1 MGCKKKKKAV
11 FFLNAHENISAL
23 RAGKKE
29 DHVNYNLILILILLA
44 WIFAG
49 VYTLDFIEA
58 HTGENEKKRPW
69 LNLAAL
75 FLGPG
80 TLLYFWLWLQFANR
94 EVAEVTPA
102 QLFSARSGSKKR
114 KKDEPPPFELLD
126 SGSQE
131 PIVPVDAKPASVEAM
146 TLAYGLIE
154 DALKRRAERVMI
166 RPDDEGE
173 YNIYFRID
181 GAEERT
187 VHLGCLPGGSLVTA
201 FKHAA
206 NLVIGER
213 RSMQTGGFFARG
225 EESAVYCHVTSSR
238 AAAGEQLMIRLG
250 MLDHVP
256 TLDGLGIPATEIAEL
271 RTLLGEGSGLVLLLG
286 RPGSGRTSTMYALL
300 LSPEM
305 AGRRIATFENPIELK
320 LSHAAQYEVDPYGGN
335 PLSKLLTGAINNGA
349 DTLAI
354 GSLSDPESA
363 GIAVGFVRSGHLVIA
378 QIDCA
383 TPLEAFAKFEKW
395 EITPRMLAGVPICLL
410 SQALA
415 RKNGGGL
422 AAVFDLPDRQLL
434 GSVLETQGVT
444 IDLLRQKLGTSADGS
459 GLAEGLE
466 QLVNEGTI
474 SREEAARVMKTIMR
488 KGE

>member
-1 MGCKKKKKAV
+1 MLCKNTSGQGC
-11 FFLNAHENISAL
+11 
-23 RAGKKE
+23 AGREE
-29 DHVNYNLILILILLA
+29 DVCYNLILILILLA
-44 WIFAG
+44 SIFAG

-58 HTGENEKKRPW
+58 RSGENEKGRPW

-75 FLGPG
+75 FFGPAA
-80 TLLYFWLWLQFANR
+80 LLYFWISQQIANR
-94 EVAEVTPA
+94 SVEEVTPE

-114 KKDEPPPFELLD
+114 KKDDPPPFELLD
-126 SGSQE
+126 RNSRE
-131 PIVPVDAKPASVEAM
+131 PIVPVDTKPASVEAM

-154 DALKRRAERVMI
+154 DALKRGAERIMI
-166 RPDDEGE
+166 RPDEDGE
-173 YNIYFRID
+173 YDVYFRINS
-181 GAEERT
+181 AEERT

-213 RSMQTGGFFARG
+213 RSMQNGGFFART
-225 EESAVYCHVTSSR
+225 EEAGVYCHVTSSR

-256 TLDGLGIPATEIAEL
+256 SLDGLGIPGTELAEL
-271 RTLLGEGSGLVLLLG
+271 RSLLAEGHGLVLLLG
-286 RPGSGRTSTMYALL
+286 RPGSGRTSTLYALL

-320 LSHAAQYEVDPYGGN
+320 LSHAAQYEVDPYGGKT
-335 PLSKLLTGAINNGA
+335 LSKLLTSAINNGA

-363 GIAVGFVRSGHLVIA
+363 GIAIGFARSGHLVIA

-395 EITPRMLAGVPICLL
+395 EITPRMFAGMPVCLL

-422 AAVFDLPDRQLL
+422 VAVFDLPDRRLL

-444 IDLLRQKLGTSADGS
+444 VDLLRQKVAGADGS
-459 GLAEGLE
+459 GLIEGLE

-474 SREEAARVMKTIMR
+474 SREEAARVMKTITR

>member
-1 MGCKKKKKAV
+1 MY
-11 FFLNAHENISAL
+11 
-23 RAGKKE
+23 
-29 DHVNYNLILILILLA
+29 YNLILILILLA
-44 WIFAG
+44 WIFSG

-58 HTGENEKKRPW
+58 RSGENDKGRQW

-75 FLGPG
+75 FLGPVA
-80 TLLYFWLWLQFANR
+80 LVYFWISQQLANR
-94 EVAEVTPA
+94 EVEEATAA
-102 QLFSARSGSKKR
+102 QLFSARTGSKKR

-126 SGSQE
+126 CKTRE
-131 PIVPVDAKPASVEAM
+131 PIVPVDTKPASVEAM
-146 TLAYGLIE
+146 TLAYSLIE
-154 DALKRRAERVMI
+154 DALKRRAERVMV
-166 RPDDEGE
+166 RPDDDGE
-173 YNIYFRID
+173 YNVYFRID

-213 RSMQTGGFFARG
+213 RSTQNGGFFART
-225 EESAVYCHVTSSR
+225 EEAGIYCHVTSSR

-256 TLDGLGIPATEIAEL
+256 TLDGLGIPAAELGEL
-271 RTLLGEGSGLVLLLG
+271 RTLLAEGRGLVLLLG
-286 RPGSGRTSTMYALL
+286 RPGSGRTSTMYGLL
-300 LSPEM
+300 LAPEM
-305 AGRRIATFENPIELK
+305 AGRHIATFENPIELK
-320 LSHAAQYEVDPYGGN
+320 LSHAAQYEIDPYGGN
-335 PLSKLLTGAINNGA
+335 TLQKLLTGAINSGV

-363 GIAVGFVRSGHLVIA
+363 QMAVGFARNGHLVIA
-378 QIDCA
+378 QMDCA
-383 TPLEAFAKFEKW
+383 TPLEAFSKFEKW
-395 EITPRMLAGVPICLL
+395 EITPRMFAGIPVCLL

-422 AAVFDLPDRQLL
+422 VAVFDLPDRQLL

-444 IDLLRQKLGTSADGS
+444 VDMLRQKIAGADGS
-459 GLAEGLE
+459 GLAEALE

-474 SREEAARVMKTIMR
+474 SREEAARVMRTITR
-488 KGE
+488 RGE